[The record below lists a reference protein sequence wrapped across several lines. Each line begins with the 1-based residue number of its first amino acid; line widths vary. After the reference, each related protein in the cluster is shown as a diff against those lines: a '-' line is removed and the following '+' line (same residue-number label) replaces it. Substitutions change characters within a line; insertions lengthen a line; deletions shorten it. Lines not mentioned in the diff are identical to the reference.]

1 MPLDFR
7 SKSLLI
13 LRHAEAEHHLGA
25 RGSCLVPEDHSTTL
39 AEWQHTQP
47 DGDPR
52 PADHS
57 SGGREIW
64 REETDIVLSV
74 KECRVLEGG
83 HINTYI
89 NTLKC
94 YGILVFKYV
103 PNLIPSMYH
112 VLRPKG
118 GSHIRLGHSEKSRRK
133 RAI

>member
-25 RGSCLVPEDHSTTL
+25 CGSCLVPEDHSTTL

-47 DGDPR
+47 DSDPR

-83 HINTYI
+83 HINTLIYK
-89 NTLKC
+89 NTQMLWHLGVQVCAESYSKH
-94 YGILVFKYV
+94 V
-103 PNLIPSMYH
+103 PC
-112 VLRPKG
+112 
-118 GSHIRLGHSEKSRRK
+118 SETK
-133 RAI
+133 RWFPHQTRSQ